1 VTSLLD
7 RIDHHLRE
15 FLMGHESAT
24 RMVWRILVGA
34 QPTPTAIATCDPEAG
49 S

>member
-24 RMVWRILVGA
+24 RMVWRILFGTR
-34 QPTPTAIATCDPEAG
+34 PTPSATTTLDPDAG